1 MSHSQITSTQI
12 EPASRWIENRFRL
25 RPATARTTAEL
36 AGFRITGF
44 DNWQS
49 LSEAMV
55 IAVERLDRKTEA
67 RE

>member
-1 MSHSQITSTQI
+1 
-12 EPASRWIENRFRL
+12 
-25 RPATARTTAEL
+25 L